1 MAVPAAAFT
10 LSGEAKIYEKPAD
23 SGNIVGRA
31 FCPTC
36 GSAVYSLNSG
46 NNDLVFLRA
55 SSLDDL
61 EVFKPQLVVYAAKA
75 ASWDQLDP
83 SLPAFDAMLDVELMT
98 RSGCPIA
105 TTLDHERP
113 LVAHEI
119 EGNGDRTA
127 RSGHEL

>member
-1 MAVPAAAFT
+1 MAVPATAFT

-46 NNDLVFLRA
+46 AADLVFLRA
-55 SSLDDL
+55 SSLDDP

-75 ASWDQLDP
+75 ASWDLMDP
-83 SLPAFDAMLDVELMT
+83 SLPTFDTMPPKE
-98 RSGCPIA
+98 
-105 TTLDHERP
+105 ERP
-113 LVAHEI
+113 I
-119 EGNGDRTA
+119 DI
-127 RSGHEL
+127 